1 MACSMLALQARRT
14 RRSDRRAHR
23 AWRAPGTSQTHQ
35 KLRHAS
41 HRCERECGGIFLGFL
56 LNKSPPSPNCSFFL
70 LPIARRRPRTPFCAG
85 TLARAKTQP
94 PGISGQTWAHFDRG
108 PYVQYHG
115 ATRGCVRAFSGAAWV
130 KNTHFQKSGQ
140 FWRCLIPTRCRK
152 SGPKMCGAHSLSHEP
167 LCQRKPH
174 VQTCSSPSP
183 MQSGRFDPLLFP
195 LCC

>member
-1 MACSMLALQARRT
+1 M
-14 RRSDRRAHR
+14 
-23 AWRAPGTSQTHQ
+23 
-35 KLRHAS
+35 S
-41 HRCERECGGIFLGFL
+41 HCCERVHSGRFVGFL
-56 LNKSPPSPNCSFFL
+56 LNKSPPSPTVQSFL
-70 LPIARRRPRTPFCAG
+70 LPIAQRRPRTPFCAG

-94 PGISGQTWAHFDRG
+94 LGVWGQTWARLAHG
-108 PYVQYHG
+108 PYARYPG

-140 FWRCLIPTRCRK
+140 FWRCLIPARCRK
-152 SGPKMCGAHSLSHEP
+152 SGPKMCGAHSLSHGP

-195 LCC
+195 LC

>member
-1 MACSMLALQARRT
+1 MP
-14 RRSDRRAHR
+14 RS
-23 AWRAPGTSQTHQ
+23 
-35 KLRHAS
+35 
-41 HRCERECGGIFLGFL
+41 
-56 LNKSPPSPNCSFFL
+56 
-70 LPIARRRPRTPFCAG
+70 PFCAG

-94 PGISGQTWAHFDRG
+94 PGISGQTWADFDRG
-108 PYVQYHG
+108 PYARYPG

-140 FWRCLIPTRCRK
+140 FWRCLIPARCRM
-152 SGPKMCGAHSLSHEP
+152 SGSKMCGAHSLSHGP

-195 LCC
+195 LWSSYREASLTTRGICPFGDAVGGLKFTRRVFTGFFELSYL